1 MAELTDERARELLKK
16 ALAVRADFT
25 GVEESFDTWVRLGD
39 MLAQFVAR
47 DIRNEG
53 VADEVAEEYGTA
65 VAGVVTSMLAA
76 FGGKDCEALAVI
88 ELCVRAGIA
97 FGCYGMLTDKF
108 SRKMVGRAAIDHA
121 QANERGR
128 ELDEML
134 GNL

>member
-1 MAELTDERARELLKK
+1 MAELTDEKARELLKK

-25 GVEESFDTWVRLGD
+25 GFEESFDTWVGMGD

-53 VADEVAEEYGTA
+53 VADEVAGEYGTA
-65 VAGVVTSMLAA
+65 VAGVMASMLAV
-76 FGGKDCEALAVI
+76 FGGRDCEALAVI

-108 SRKMVGRAAIDHA
+108 SRKMVGRAALDHA
-121 QANERGR
+121 QANGRGR
-128 ELDEML
+128 ELDEL
-134 GNL
+134 LKDL